1 MDTEQLRLQ
10 ADKVKR
16 DLYDN
21 HQEELANEEEVS
33 DQLML
38 AGKQLGFSQSQLE
51 IAQKRFK
58 TSQISTLEFHAAQLA
73 FENAGSRV
81 DTLKIDLLIQQ
92 IASRL

>member
-1 MDTEQLRLQ
+1 
-10 ADKVKR
+10 
-16 DLYDN
+16 
-21 HQEELANEEEVS
+21 
-33 DQLML
+33 
-38 AGKQLGFSQSQLE
+38 LE